1 MLLRAAGS
9 LQQMDVCRREVPV
22 ALEIMRSNK
31 GKEEDSNA
39 GRGICTVVD
48 IRAEMEDGQG

>member
-1 MLLRAAGS
+1 
-9 LQQMDVCRREVPV
+9 MDVCRGEVPV